1 MNVYARLLV
10 LAIIFLEWL
19 DFSLYLYL
27 AKAVFAHEFFP
38 NSANSLL
45 LTFAIFAAA
54 YLARPIGAWV
64 FGRAADL
71 YGRRKPLLI
80 SAALMGV
87 ATLGICFLPNYA
99 SIGMTAAWGLLL
111 LRVTQGLALG
121 GEMNTSAMY
130 LIEHQAQSPLV
141 AGSLVAICSALGMFT
156 GGALSAIIQSLN
168 IGGLWRIVFAFAG
181 ILSMW
186 VCRKRRQLS
195 ESPEYEKQTD
205 NELKAWSWPGVV
217 NIAVIALFVSVTV
230 YICNILWLSFVV
242 SVKMW
247 SPVTCAWLAS
257 LAQCASALLAYPIAR
272 YNHPNKSHILLQ
284 VSMVIIACDA
294 PLLFYSTAHDLQT
307 AVVLSLCLYVLG
319 NAFLCSA
326 LFYFLY
332 QQLPTH
338 YRCRG
343 VSTVWALAA
352 SLGAASL
359 PICQKAVSMGA
370 YWVPSMI
377 VSITALIA
385 LLVVYCNKLQT
396 YPHLKKILTRSDLVE
411 NHVSDTALR
420 SG

>member
-1 MNVYARLLV
+1 MNTYARFLV

-54 YLARPIGAWV
+54 YLARPVGAWV

-80 SAALMGV
+80 SSALMGT

-130 LIEHQAQSPLV
+130 LIEHQSKSPLV
-141 AGSLVAICSALGMFT
+141 AGSLVAICSALGMFS
-156 GGALSAIIQSLN
+156 GGALAAVVQSLN
-168 IGGLWRIVFAFAG
+168 VNGLWRIIFASAG

-186 VCRKRRQLS
+186 VCRKRRQLK
-195 ESPEYEKQTD
+195 ESPEYQQADYGQQT
-205 NELKAWSWPGVV
+205 WSWPGVF

-230 YICNILWLSFVV
+230 YICNILWLSFAV
-242 SVKMW
+242 SAKLW
-247 SPVTCAWLAS
+247 NPVTCAWLA
-257 LAQCASALLAYPIAR
+257 AIVQCASALLAYPIAR
-272 YNHPNKSHILLQ
+272 YHHPDKSHTLLQ
-284 VSMVIIACDA
+284 ISMMIMACDA
-294 PLLFYSTAHDLQT
+294 PLLFYSTAHHLHM

-326 LFYFLY
+326 LFYVLY

-352 SLGAASL
+352 SLGAACL
-359 PICQKAVSMGA
+359 PICQKAISLGA
-370 YWVPSMI
+370 YWIPGI
-377 VSITALIA
+377 LVSITALIA
-385 LLVVYCNKLQT
+385 FSMVCYNKMQRCT
-396 YPHLKKILTRSDLVE
+396 NIKIKQKRSDFVA
-411 NHVSDTALR
+411 NPVSDTVLR